1 MCSPGQLFFFQCGP
15 ETPTVGTPLQVIL
28 LIGRNILWGGG
39 KFATMVTHCLRD
51 VLFHPIDIFV
61 KIDFEIIG
69 HELR

>member
-1 MCSPGQLFFFQCGP
+1 MQESW
-15 ETPTVGTPLQVIL
+15 
-28 LIGRNILWGGG
+28 NILWGGG

-69 HELR
+69 HT